1 MGRPRAALRISESM
15 KDFLSEIIGRIKA
28 EVKDQAEAVTAGS
41 NINTFDDY
49 KQHIGCIQGLQ
60 LALSI
65 IDEILTEDDED
76 QY

>member
-1 MGRPRAALRISESM
+1 MGRRYAALRISGIM

-60 LALSI
+60 LALDI